1 MSILLEIVPASII
14 YDTNNVHV
22 TTREIYS
29 QLADYRKLTQDATR
43 HYADRVQAWQCHPEV
58 PSLPNSGPTVFSFVG
73 SIFLSPTPYNVASSG
88 AGAGSSSSSR

>member
-29 QLADYRKLTQDATR
+29 QLADYRKLTQDTTR
-43 HYADRVQAWQCHPEV
+43 HYTDRVQAWQFVKAYTQIIKDRKEMRKQ
-58 PSLPNSGPTVFSFVG
+58 SGG
-73 SIFLSPTPYNVASSG
+73 NK
-88 AGAGSSSSSR
+88 